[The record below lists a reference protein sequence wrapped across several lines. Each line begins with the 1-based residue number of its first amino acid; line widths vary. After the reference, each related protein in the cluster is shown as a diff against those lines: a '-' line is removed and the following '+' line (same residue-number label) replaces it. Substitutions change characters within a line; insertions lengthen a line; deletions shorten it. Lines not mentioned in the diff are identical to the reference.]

1 MKEIIINVDSESDLY
16 STFGGVG
23 DLSEEFKDFV
33 IDKLK
38 DTDLLEPVQFIFV
51 SQEAVDEQRVRDSIS
66 TWIQDE
72 KHDIQREEHTNRLR
86 QLWMLII
93 GVVFVALSI
102 VVEVLVGEISFTVLS
117 TIGAFALWE
126 AANVWIVENPH
137 LRHRRH
143 LVKHMSNNYTI
154 IFKTINGES

>member
-38 DTDLLEPVQFIFV
+38 DSDLLEPVQFIFV

-66 TWIQDE
+66 T
-72 KHDIQREEHTNRLR
+72 
-86 QLWMLII
+86 
-93 GVVFVALSI
+93 
-102 VVEVLVGEISFTVLS
+102 
-117 TIGAFALWE
+117 
-126 AANVWIVENPH
+126 
-137 LRHRRH
+137 
-143 LVKHMSNNYTI
+143 
-154 IFKTINGES
+154 